1 MRYALV
7 LTAAALFAPSLFA
20 ADAPPRVLPA
30 RAAAPAGAA
39 DPAITFQ
46 THPLD
51 RVLDDLRAAADL
63 VGGEKAVKAVN
74 KAIKDKLGDKGFDGL
89 DISRPVVGY
98 VLLDPKPENVVSVV
112 AFPITGEKEFL
123 AFCDRWNGGEKA
135 KDLGK
140 GLYEVPPIDRRY
152 KARMR
157 FSDQYA
163 YIAAGISPE
172 SALDEKALVPAQKLY
187 DPAERGTIAGKIHF
201 DRLTPAVK
209 LALPALLTTL
219 KDTFLQIPGAGAQEK
234 LILGPVEQAIE
245 KIAAR
250 YLLMIGGA
258 DTAALRLNVDVP
270 TSDIVVELTLTPKA
284 NSALAKEIAD
294 RKPTGNRF
302 AGLLNADTAIGFK
315 TRLPFFND
323 ELRAAGVKMLEEGQK
338 QAGNPFGPNG
348 KDFVDELFKGLI
360 RTVKTGEAD
369 IVAAVRGPD
378 KDGNFSLVGAI
389 AFEDPAALE
398 KEFKKL
404 IENEAG
410 GLGEFKWDADKVG
423 MVNIHTFK
431 FPNLGFLN
439 PSKPFGGEKALLA
452 FAFAPKGV
460 FVALGPDA
468 IATLKDALAV
478 KPTES
483 PVLDVVVNPA
493 RMAKFAEKIE
503 PTAGLEVEKVL
514 GKEDKPVSMA
524 SLRVTGGK
532 ELNVR
537 FGLNLRGLP
546 RVFVSEFE
554 SEKAPADPL
563 EKK

>member
-7 LTAAALFAPSLFA
+7 LTAAALFAPSAFA
-20 ADAPPRVLPA
+20 APP
-30 RAAAPAGAA
+30 

-112 AFPITGEKEFL
+112 AFPITGEKEFI

-163 YIAAGISPE
+163 YIAAGINPE
-172 SALDEKALVPAQKLY
+172 TALDEKALVPAQKLY
-187 DPAERGTIAGKIHF
+187 DPAERGIVAGKIHF

-209 LALPALLTTL
+209 LALPALLKTL

-245 KIAAR
+245 KIATR

-270 TSDIVVELTLTPKA
+270 TSDIVVELTLTPKP

-323 ELRAAGVKMLEEGQK
+323 ELKAAGVKMLEEGQK

-378 KDGNFSLVGAI
+378 KNGDFSLVAAI

-398 KEFKKL
+398 KEFKKM
-404 IENEAG
+404 IEKEAEG
-410 GLGEFKWDADKVG
+410 FGEFKWDADKAG

-439 PSKPFGGEKALLA
+439 PSKPFGGEKALVA

-460 FVALGPDA
+460 FVVLGPDA

-493 RMAKFAEKIE
+493 RMVKFAEKIE
-503 PTAGLEVEKVL
+503 PAGGLEVEKVL